1 MANPIDL
8 IESKIK
14 EIIESSAS
22 LFPWMDE
29 HAISVHRLVEAF
41 QTFINSQDDTQTELP
56 TRFNIFM
63 NPAECAKWTAQADWE
78 NAIIHTLTDTAN
90 ELGRK
95 FDRPFSIKLSPS
107 SVMGYSDVV
116 IEPESIDSDPGLTN
130 AVPIKTAASP
140 DHAQGGLRTHAGLI
154 MEDEKVFPLNRT
166 VTNIGRRS
174 TNHLVLNDLRVS
186 RTHAQIRYVNDHFI
200 IFDIGSTGG
209 TYINGERI
217 QQHHLR
223 PGDVI
228 SLAGAKLIFVVDE
241 STSETRPGTTTPET
255 KSPTRSGQD

>member
-41 QTFINSQDDTQTELP
+41 QAFINTQNQADGELP
-56 TRFNIFM
+56 AQFSIFM
-63 NPAECAKWTAQADWE
+63 NPAECARWQAQPEWE
-78 NAIIHTLTDTAN
+78 SAITHTLTDTAR

-95 FDRPFSIKLSPS
+95 FDRPIAVQLIPRSELNFSEVWINAQ
-107 SVMGYSDVV
+107 SVEV
-116 IEPESIDSDPGLTN
+116 DPGYTN
-130 AVPIKTAASP
+130 AVPIQVPQPSVDRKTSSTL
-140 DHAQGGLRTHAGLI
+140 QAGLI
-154 MEDEKVFPLNRT
+154 LEDEKVYPIERP

-174 TNHLVLNDLRVS
+174 TNHLVINDLRVS
-186 RTHAQIRYVNDHFI
+186 RNHAQVRFVNGGYM
-200 IFDIGSTGG
+200 IFDIGSSGG
-209 TYINGERI
+209 TFINGERV
-217 QQHHLR
+217 QQSLLR

-228 SLAGAKLIFVVDE
+228 SLAGVKLIFITDDHADG
-241 STSETRPGTTTPET
+241 TDPIRTDTRP
-255 KSPTRSGQD
+255 S